1 MDLKIRLPESLD
13 QRLRAHAQNT
23 GATMNSI
30 VCLAIDAFVPGG
42 VKLEKSFLEAPAPE
56 PVKSAKPVFVA
67 SKQPVQSIPPKPKMS
82 AKPTKQELRKMSEWH
97 RLYGAKQGNSL

>member
-1 MDLKIRLPESLD
+1 MDLKIRFPESLE

-30 VCLAIDAFVPGG
+30 VCLAVDAFIPGG
-42 VKLEKSFLEAPAPE
+42 ANPEKPAVEVPAPE
-56 PVKSAKPVFVA
+56 PVKPEKPVVVA
-67 SKQPVQSIPPKPKMS
+67 SKQPVRSIPPKPKMS

-97 RLYGAKQGNSL
+97 RLYGAAQRDLL